1 MDGRPAAPSQYVP
14 QYLLFFAA
22 GQLQPGCAHFSS
34 FFSGIQTPFASVLVS
49 HTSGDTQ
56 RLLIGDG
63 VPSHGIAVRRLG
75 GSVARREG
83 LFRRF
88 VDTGVPVGPKNLL
101 FGVDSVIEVGA
112 RLIASLDVALVAS
125 SPDSFFE

>member
-14 QYLLFFAA
+14 QYLLFLAA

-49 HTSGDTQ
+49 HTIGGTQ

-101 FGVDSVIEVGA
+101 FGLDSVIEVGS
-112 RLIASLDVALVAS
+112 RLI
-125 SPDSFFE
+125 

>member
-1 MDGRPAAPSQYVP
+1 MDGRPAEPSQYVP
-14 QYLLFFAA
+14 QYLLFLAA

-63 VPSHGIAVRRLG
+63 ALVRVPRAMVLRS
-75 GSVARREG
+75 G
-83 LFRRF
+83 LSAGASLAGKDFFRRF
-88 VDTGVPVGPKNLL
+88 VDTGVPGGPKNLR
-101 FGVDSVIEVGA
+101 FGVEPVIEVGA
-112 RLIASLDVALVAS
+112 RLIAPLDVAVVAS
-125 SPDSFFE
+125 

>member
-1 MDGRPAAPSQYVP
+1 
-14 QYLLFFAA
+14 
-22 GQLQPGCAHFSS
+22 
-34 FFSGIQTPFASVLVS
+34 LVS

-63 VPSHGIAVRRLG
+63 APSHGIAVRRVG

-83 LFRRF
+83 LFRRV

-101 FGVDSVIEVGA
+101 FGVDSVIEVGS